1 MEGYNVKVINSTKEL
16 TPREKIRVKD
26 FSNATSIDDATMS
39 EGKIVIP
46 YGYHVTLSVHN
57 EKSDNKDYTK
67 CVVVD
72 ANGNKYVTGSES
84 FITTLDEIVEEM
96 LDAGES
102 DFEIEIY
109 RKDSKNYKGKQFLT
123 CSIV

>member
-1 MEGYNVKVINSTKEL
+1 MEGYSVKVINSTKEL

-39 EGKIVIP
+39 EGKIVIT
-46 YGYHVTLSVHN
+46 YGYHVILSVHN
-57 EKSDNKDYTK
+57 EKSGNKDYIK

-72 ANGNKYVTGSES
+72 DNGNKFITGSES
-84 FITTLDEIVEEM
+84 FITTLDEIVDEM